1 MRRIALRLV
10 FHEPSPS
17 NRRDTTMRHPRPL
30 VYRSAICRV
39 SSTKTCAAAPTP
51 GPAGVGK
58 TRLARAV
65 ADAAV
70 RAGWTVRRVAGTAT
84 GRAVTLGAFARWAD
98 TTVHWSARCLL
109 SNSPAVAR
117 FSNTQITTIV
127 ESTPSRGI
135 SWRLRRFTA
144 FRSQIRSQL
153 RPRTVGPQTAYP
165 SPLVLRIRCRRCRT
179 QHRPRRETPTPP
191 TRSSAR
197 TAPVRYVALPVGPV
211 EAGLAADF
219 GGAGAAMAA
228 MAALAVAGGPTVAAE
243 AAAAV
248 GAAAAAITAVA
259 DRAVGQAHPARTA
272 VAARKAGGSVDP
284 R

>member
-10 FHEPSPS
+10 FHEPFPEQPS
-17 NRRDTTMRHPRPL
+17 RHHHAASAPARLPFGNLPGEFDEDLRGGVHARPGW
-30 VYRSAICRV
+30 RGQDA
-39 SSTKTCAAAPTP
+39 
-51 GPAGVGK
+51 
-58 TRLARAV
+58 RLARAV

-70 RAGWTVRRVAGTAT
+70 QAGWTVRRVAGTAA

-109 SNSPAVAR
+109 SNSPAIAR

-179 QHRPRRETPTPP
+179 QHPPRRETPTPP

-197 TAPVRYVALPVGPV
+197 TAPVRVCCSS
-211 EAGLAADF
+211 
-219 GGAGAAMAA
+219 
-228 MAALAVAGGPTVAAE
+228 
-243 AAAAV
+243 
-248 GAAAAAITAVA
+248 
-259 DRAVGQAHPARTA
+259 RRT
-272 VAARKAGGSVDP
+272 R
-284 R
+284 